1 MDAQTNV
8 STRSQ
13 EAVSV
18 AMRAAFREPQR
29 PLLFAL
35 AVLIHAGLF
44 QLLATQRHANPQA
57 PERLTALTFVPGT
70 ASRTHPPPLSPLAPE
85 QLPTAPVPEAR
96 PPQLIAPLEQ
106 QAGQGPAGV
115 DWAHEAG
122 EAARRRALEAEA
134 ERDHKNDQSPPKPK
148 PEFGWDRSRTHRI
161 EAIEGGGILVHL
173 NDRCAIVITL
183 LAMPV
188 CQIGKKPA
196 RGDLFEHMDDAP
208 TPGDWKDP

>member
-1 MDAQTNV
+1 M
-8 STRSQ
+8 
-13 EAVSV
+13 
-18 AMRAAFREPQR
+18 AMHAAFREPQR

-44 QLLATQRHANPQA
+44 QLLASQRQASPQA
-57 PERLTALTFVPGT
+57 PERLTTLTFVPRT
-70 ASRTHPPPLSPLAPE
+70 ESRTRPPPPISPLAPE
-85 QLPTAPVPEAR
+85 QLPPAPVPEAG

-106 QAGQGPAGV
+106 QAGREPAGV
-115 DWAHEAG
+115 DWAHEGA
-122 EAARRRALEAEA
+122 EAARTRALEAEA
-134 ERDHKNDQSPPKPK
+134 QRDHKNDQTQPKPK
-148 PEFGWDRSRTHRI
+148 PEFGWDRSRTHRV

>member
-1 MDAQTNV
+1 M
-8 STRSQ
+8 
-13 EAVSV
+13 

-44 QLLATQRHANPQA
+44 QLLASQQHAIPQA
-57 PERLTALTFVPGT
+57 PERLTALAFVPDT
-70 ASRTHPPPLSPLAPE
+70 ENRTHRPPSIAPLTPE
-85 QLPTAPVPEAR
+85 QLPAAPLPETG
-96 PPQLIAPLEQ
+96 PPQPIAPLEQ
-106 QAGQGPAGV
+106 EAGHEPVAV

-134 ERDHKNDQSPPKPK
+134 QRDHKDEHGPSKPA
-148 PEFGWDRSRTHRI
+148 PEFGWDRSRVHRV
-161 EAIEGGGILVHL
+161 EAIEGGGILVRI
-173 NDRCAIVITL
+173 NDRCAIVITA

-208 TPGDWKDP
+208 TPGDWKDEYSREQEKPDK